1 MGYRLAFLHQR
12 SQDVI
17 HPLDAFRRLVDPFPA
32 GGKKLPITVI
42 CIFGRIE
49 LLIHSAVHS
58 FSAAVAYIGCLV
70 QSLTLLRPIFFAD
83 ITASERTALP
93 AGQVAIH
100 IAAGMFERTSG
111 MYICISLAGDVP
123 VTIELFYFCVSANL
137 LGYCCRILMDLP
149 ADLSKRKASIQA
161 FFYQDTVRQSQ
172 MFLITFI
179 WSHTSSL
186 SAQVRRSAACV
197 VYRVERQKMK
207 GLLILRK

>member
-1 MGYRLAFLHQR
+1 MSDRLAFLYQR

-32 GGKKLPITVI
+32 GGQKFPVTVI
-42 CIFGRIE
+42 CIFGRIK

-58 FSAAVAYIGCLV
+58 LSTAVAYIGSLV

-83 ITASERTALP
+83 ITASERTTLP
-93 AGQVAIH
+93 AGQVAVH
-100 IAAGMFERTSG
+100 IATGMFEHTSG
-111 MYICISLAGDVP
+111 MYISISLAGDIS
-123 VTIELFYFCVSANL
+123 VTIELFYLCVSANL

-207 GLLILRK
+207 DLLILRK

>member
-1 MGYRLAFLHQR
+1 MRGIYMGYRLAFLHQR

-111 MYICISLAGDVP
+111 MYICISLAGEERLP
-123 VTIELFYFCVSANL
+123 FKPFSI
-137 LGYCCRILMDLP
+137 RI
-149 ADLSKRKASIQA
+149 
-161 FFYQDTVRQSQ
+161 
-172 MFLITFI
+172 
-179 WSHTSSL
+179 
-186 SAQVRRSAACV
+186 RSDKVKCF
-197 VYRVERQKMK
+197 
-207 GLLILRK
+207 